1 MREGKLDAAQKISMV
16 GEEVRLSHGKSENGK
31 EAGNMNDL
39 KNLNNSN
46 STKNLREL
54 LSEYNSIFKMID
66 KSYHDAARAVGLSDG
81 VFWILYT
88 LREAKHEMTQTEI
101 VNIIQFPPQTI
112 NSALM
117 KLKAEGSVEF
127 RTSRDRR
134 KKLVCLTEEGIR
146 LAEKTVDRIMYAE
159 MESMGELSSE
169 EQELFLGLFKKHTNL
184 LKESLARIGKDKV

>member
-1 MREGKLDAAQKISMV
+1 MCGL
-16 GEEVRLSHGKSENGK
+16 N
-31 EAGNMNDL
+31 NPNDL
-39 KNLNNSN
+39 NNADNANNLNNADNSN
-46 STKNLREL
+46 NLNEL

-66 KSYHDAARAVGLSDG
+66 KSYHDAVRTMGLSDG

-88 LREAKHEMTQTEI
+88 LREVKHEMTQTEI

-117 KLKAEGSVEF
+117 KLKAEGSVEI

-146 LAEKTVDRIMYAE
+146 LAERTVDRVMYAE
-159 MESMGELSSE
+159 LESMGGLTCE
-169 EQELFLGLFKKHTNL
+169 EQELFLGLFRKHTNL
-184 LKESLARIGKDKV
+184 LKQSLAGLGKEKNE